1 MKIKTITIAILF
13 TFLFAIT
20 LNSCKDDNN
29 NNSSQTTQQLSNAI
43 IQGNWR
49 VTNYNDDGTDK
60 TNQFSGYTFTF
71 NATLTVIA
79 SGSSTVNGT
88 WVTGT
93 DDSKAKLV
101 LLFAVASG
109 PFEEISEDWEVVSIT
124 TTTIQLKHTSGGNGT
139 TDYLT
144 FTKN

>member
-1 MKIKTITIAILF
+1 MKNSTTILAILL
-13 TFLFAIT
+13 TLFFSAT
-20 LNSCKDDNN
+20 LNSCKDDDNN
-29 NNSSQTTQQLSNAI
+29 NTQTTQQLSNAVV
-43 IQGNWR
+43 QGNWR
-49 VTNYNDDGTDK
+49 VTNYNEDGTDK

-71 NATLTVIA
+71 NANLSVVA
-79 SGSSTVNGT
+79 SGSSTINGT
-88 WVTGT
+88 WATGT

-109 PFEEISEDWEVVSIT
+109 PFEEISEDWEIINVTS
-124 TTTIQLKHTSGGNGT
+124 TTIQLKHISGGNST